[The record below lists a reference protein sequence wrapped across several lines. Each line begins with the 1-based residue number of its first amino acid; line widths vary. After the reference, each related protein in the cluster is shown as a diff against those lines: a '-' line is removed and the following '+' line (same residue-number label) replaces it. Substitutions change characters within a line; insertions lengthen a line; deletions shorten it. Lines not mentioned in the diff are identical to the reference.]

1 MKTGRERIAEE
12 GLFQLKKI
20 PGEGFCCVAGCRQT
34 ATSRSKR
41 LGELWFCHRHWQR
54 RWRALNPKRSAY
66 TALRDHAKARCVS
79 FSITYDYYCG
89 FFDAAAGAFKDAETR
104 GEIVTVDRIDASK
117 GYTPGNLQLL
127 TLSENSAKSNKERY
141 LPAVV
146 QDVLRRKREKL
157 AKRNA
162 GEVCEEDCEDEDLV
176 PF

>member
-1 MKTGRERIAEE
+1 MKSARERIAEE
-12 GLFQLKKI
+12 GLFQLKKT
-20 PGEGFCCVAGCRQT
+20 PGVGLCCVVGCRQE
-34 ATSRSKR
+34 ASSRKKKIDD
-41 LGELWFCHRHWQR
+41 LWFCHSHWQG

-66 TALRDHAKARCVS
+66 SNLRDNARKRRIK
-79 FSITYDYYCG
+79 FSLTYDYFCG
-89 FFDAAAGAFKDAETR
+89 FMDAAAGAFKGAETR

-117 GYTPGNLQLL
+117 GYAPGNVQLL

-157 AKRNA
+157 AKRLEPA
-162 GEVCEEDCEDEDLV
+162 ICGEDDERC